1 MATKQIMRIPCLVML
16 GFIFLLST
24 CRYVKQENPTLLYNV
39 DAGKDFDKLSIIPL
53 SAIGSKLEY
62 VPLETDSACL
72 LHSISKVS
80 LTDSFLFVSDNNR
93 LLLFDRKGKFINQV
107 GSQGRGPGE
116 YNRILAFANDVK
128 NREIYLLSDRKI
140 HVYDFKGQFI
150 REFNL
155 TFPSQ
160 QMLLTENND
169 LILHSYNFP
178 QASEKPPYSW
188 YIIDRYGKT
197 LKALPNT
204 LKRSNGGITIIFT
217 PLYIFSGKIHFMEFG
232 IDTLY
237 CYHNDTKTPHVIFHY
252 DEVKLPPDPTIDE
265 VPGLQGK
272 IWISSVLESE
282 SSLYIQ
288 TWSAIPYS
296 ISNCYFDK
304 TTLTFHRLT
313 ENSFV
318 NDIDGGASFWP
329 MSILNDSLL
338 ADVVDAYDLIKSYN
352 EQVKSAKQSDQLA
365 NVIISLT
372 ETSNPVI
379 VILYP

>member
-1 MATKQIMRIPCLVML
+1 MATKQIMRILFIVML
-16 GFIFLLST
+16 GSIFLLST
-24 CRYVKQENPTLLYNV
+24 CKDVKQNNTTLLYNV
-39 DAGKDFDKLSIIPL
+39 DAGRDFDKLSTIPL

-72 LHSISKVS
+72 LHSITKVS
-80 LTDSFLFVSDNNR
+80 LTDSLLFVSDNNR
-93 LLLFDRKGKFINQV
+93 LLLFDRKGKFINQI

-116 YNRILAFANDVK
+116 YNRILAFANDMK

-140 HVYDFKGQFI
+140 HIYDFKGQFI
-150 REFNL
+150 REFTL
-155 TFPSQ
+155 GFPSH
-160 QMLLTENND
+160 QMLLTGNND
-169 LILHSYNFP
+169 LILHSCNIP
-178 QASEKPPYSW
+178 QANEKPPNSW
-188 YIIDRYGKT
+188 YIIDRHGRT
-197 LKALPNT
+197 RKALPNT

-237 CYHNDTKTPHVIFHY
+237 CYHNNIKTPHIIFHY

-265 VPGLQGK
+265 VPGLPGK

-296 ISNCYFDK
+296 ISNCFFDK
-304 TTLTFHRLT
+304 STLTFHRLT
-313 ENSFV
+313 ENCFT

-329 MSILNDSLL
+329 ISILNDSLL
-338 ADVVDAYDLIKSYN
+338 VDVVDAYDLIKSFK
-352 EQVKSAKQSDQLA
+352 EQSKSPTLSDQLT
-365 NVIISLT
+365 NVVSGLT